1 MRKTR
6 ITSGK
11 SASSNDKEKT
21 STSPYNTITQSIQD
35 SMSMRKTRITSGKSA
50 SSNDKDKASTSPY
63 NTIMQRSRKPM
74 RFGYQVLVMLVAIM
88 LVGYSGAT
96 LKKEWQRMIMA
107 EEAIENLRNHVDT
120 VTAVSNG
127 DTSLNDGI
135 KTNANVVGQTK
146 QRHESSN
153 ASIHAHVPP
162 PDGVT
167 PGCKDHTQFCTGMCA
182 IVADFL
188 RQRRKNVLSNPKSW
202 SWYYQGVSDYY
213 RCVNAK
219 VVVEVGVA
227 FGAQTAFHL
236 KNSEFIDEYHVVD
249 PFLAGYDPEDPMAN
263 EFMKA
268 APDATPDEI
277 SKAWFE
283 SMDKDL
289 GIDGLYNGETKMQ
302 PGGCKLRMH
311 RLKSVDAA
319 SLFGDLSV
327 DAVFIDGLH
336 TYEGVVDDIKAWKSK
351 IKVGGSLIFNDYNA
365 KAKFPGIYQAVNE
378 FATGQR
384 IEVKMIDATNALV
397 GGKETCAKG

>member
-1 MRKTR
+1 MAATLLKNLFSCEHVREKTEDPDEPL
-6 ITSGK
+6 
-11 SASSNDKEKT
+11 ASILLLEKT
-21 STSPYNTITQSIQD
+21 STSA
-35 SMSMRKTRITSGKSA
+35 MRARSGKSA
-50 SSNDKDKASTSPY
+50 KINDKEPSNRPSST
-63 NTIMQRSRKPM
+63 MVRRSRKPM
-74 RFGYQVLVMLVAIM
+74 RFRYQVIVMLVVIIM
-88 LVGYSGAT
+88 VGAAS
-96 LKKEWQRMIMA
+96 KKGWQRMILA
-107 EEAIENLRNHVDT
+107 EEAIENLTKHVDT
-120 VTAVSNG
+120 LLAASN
-127 DTSLNDGI
+127 DSMSHSSNDGGI
-135 KTNANVVGQTK
+135 KTNADFVGQT
-146 QRHESSN
+146 ESSHTSSN
-153 ASIHAHVPP
+153 THTPP
-162 PDGVT
+162 LVTGVST
-167 PGCKDHTQFCTGMCA
+167 PGCKDHTQFCTGLCT

-202 SWYYQGVSDYY
+202 SWYYQSVSDYY

-289 GIDGLYNGETKMQ
+289 GIDGVYNGETKMQ

-319 SLFGDLSV
+319 PLFGDFSV

-336 TYEGVVDDIKAWKSK
+336 TYEGVVDDIKAWQSK

-365 KAKFPGIYQAVNE
+365 VAPFPGISRAVNE
-378 FATGQR
+378 FAKGQR
-384 IEVKMIDATNALV
+384 IEVKMIDRTNALV
-397 GGKETCAKG
+397 GGKEECAKG